1 MCIVLTEIKLCGN
14 APTHRQCRNL
24 RPGQCIAHG
33 MSLCVDTLTQRHL
46 WKRGVGQYLGYG
58 VCGYAD
64 APTWHTGSAGC
75 AQMAYGHMGGRG
87 GLFAGIE
94 YGNLLLEIS
103 LFLWIGI
110 CVLVN
115 SWWRLVLKSP
125 VEDSFWRL
133 LLKTCRCRCTE
144 ISLGNKEW
152 FFVVETLVE
161 DLFIFFY
168 ISYFFF
174 IFHIY

>member
-1 MCIVLTEIKLCGN
+1 MCRRADEHSFKVVSIVLTEIKLCGN
-14 APTHRQCRNL
+14 VPTRQQCRNL

-33 MSLCVDTLTQRHL
+33 MSLCVDMPMRRHL
-46 WKRGVGQYLGYG
+46 GKRGVGQYVGYG

-64 APTWHTGSAGC
+64 ALTWHTGSAGC
-75 AQMAYGHMGGRG
+75 AQMPMGTWGG

-94 YGNLLLEIS
+94 YGSLLLEIS

-115 SWWRLVLKSP
+115 SWWRLILKSP

-133 LLKTCRCRCTE
+133 LL
-144 ISLGNKEW
+144 
-152 FFVVETLVE
+152 ETPIE
-161 DLFIFFY
+161 DL
-168 ISYFFF
+168 
-174 IFHIY
+174 